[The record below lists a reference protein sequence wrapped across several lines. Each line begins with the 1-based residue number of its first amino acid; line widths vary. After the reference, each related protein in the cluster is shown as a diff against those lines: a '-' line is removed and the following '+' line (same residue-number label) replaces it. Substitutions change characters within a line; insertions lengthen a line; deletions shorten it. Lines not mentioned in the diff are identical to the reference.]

1 MEYTLKVKP
10 KNPVIIQ
17 GFPSF
22 GLVGTIATGFLID
35 HLNAKPIGEIYGKEL
50 PAMVAV
56 HNKEIIKP
64 LEIFYAKKENIIII
78 NALLNVAGLEWD
90 IASTILKLARD
101 LKAKEIVV
109 IEGVASPQISEEP
122 LAFYF
127 STKENQK
134 LKQKGIPKLNEGVIM
149 GVTASMLSLARTT
162 NVNCIFVE
170 THTDLPD
177 SRAAAKAIEVIDKY
191 LGLKVDYKP
200 LIKKAEEFEERIRKI
215 IEKSKKSAEIAKQ
228 KQLSYLG

>member
-10 KNPVIIQ
+10 KNPIIIQ

-90 IASTILKLARD
+90 IASTILKLAKD
-101 LKAKEIVV
+101 LKAREIVV
-109 IEGVASPQISEEP
+109 IEGVASPQISEDP

-127 STKENQK
+127 STKENRK
-134 LKQKGIPKLNEGVIM
+134 FKQKGVPKLNEGVIM
-149 GVTASMLSLARTT
+149 GVTASMLSLARTV
-162 NVNCIFVE
+162 NINCIFVE

-191 LGLKVDYKP
+191 LGLKVDYMP
-200 LIKKAEEFEERIRKI
+200 LVKKAEEFEGRIKKI

>member
-1 MEYTLKVKP
+1 MVPRTYKS
-10 KNPVIIQ
+10 
-17 GFPSF
+17 G
-22 GLVGTIATGFLID
+22 ATGVSASVYFW
-35 HLNAKPIGEIYGKEL
+35 
-50 PAMVAV
+50 
-56 HNKEIIKP
+56 
-64 LEIFYAKKENIIII
+64 
-78 NALLNVAGLEWD
+78 ALG
-90 IASTILKLARD
+90 
-101 LKAKEIVV
+101 
-109 IEGVASPQISEEP
+109 EGVTIPSP
-122 LAFYF
+122 F
-127 STKENQK
+127 
-134 LKQKGIPKLNEGVIM
+134 
-149 GVTASMLSLARTT
+149 LARTT